1 MQRLA
6 NVMHSGLQ
14 EMDDK
19 AGAVADEFV
28 SAKAESEAVIAG
40 FEAHVGDIRAA
51 TAEVKNLLNQLT
63 NGAPAEVAASGGAT
77 PLPAAPTI

>member
-6 NVMHSGLQ
+6 NVMHNGLQ

-51 TAEVKNLLNQLT
+51 TAEVRGLLAQLT
-63 NGAPAEVAASGGAT
+63 NGAPAAEPATAT
-77 PLPAAPTI
+77 PLPLVTPN

>member
-1 MQRLA
+1 
-6 NVMHSGLQ
+6 MHNGLQ
-14 EMDDK
+14 EMDDE

-28 SAKAESEAVIAG
+28 SAKADSEAVIAG
-40 FEAHVGDIRAA
+40 FRSHVGDIRAA

-63 NGAPAEVAASGGAT
+63 NGAPAAAEAVASGGAT